1 MPKYDPPGVN
11 ATRTAASS
19 PATQAGD
26 IVRMPAY
33 IVRGTKVPEFTERE
47 LYTPEGLKK
56 LAVKRYI
63 SELDQALNHF
73 RIPLLSGY
81 STAPDRGSSPEA
93 RAMQLFEQD
102 EAKSRAAEEA
112 DLMSLSNI
120 H

>member
-1 MPKYDPPGVN
+1 MPKYDPPSVHV
-11 ATRTAASS
+11 ATSPSSSTAT
-19 PATQAGD
+19 PETG
-26 IVRMPAY
+26 IVRLPTY
-33 IVRGTKVPEFTERE
+33 VVRAPKVPEFTERE

-120 H
+120 R